1 MNPHSRLLFYAY
13 CIGTAPV
20 ELAVSMVVGV
30 VYVGIGVSWFQKML
44 LKHGSFTCSAG

>member
-20 ELAVSMVVGV
+20 ELAVSMAVGV
-30 VYVGIGVSWFQKML
+30 VYVGMGCPGFK
-44 LKHGSFTCSAG
+44 KCC